1 MFHSCG
7 LGLVHGNQTAGR
19 GELLAIT
26 TVVEDIVTD
35 QNCSSADIYT
45 DAQYVINTVSRFPK
59 NISQDLTYKF
69 PNADLNLKLQHLWN
83 QKPIRLYKLKSH
95 RKIHEALDSRDLWN
109 LLGNKMADLGATTV
123 LEQLPE
129 FILSLSKSIAEF
141 HEQEKT
147 MLFHVMTFYADLN
160 RTIVTKVAEISKQQQ
175 TQNEEVGNHQNLML
189 AKYNGDLVFEF
200 LETFDQPAYKSLE
213 GQVLEQDAYHA
224 CFQGANLARAVHQ
237 WCESLRWPTDILD
250 NPGYNRKDDWG
261 ISWLE
266 LLFNFCFWSQ
276 MCFPI
281 RKSGRS
287 IDSCYISFNSE
298 EALLAYAAKR
308 AVHMQTLCMEG
319 MIRSLENLQ
328 DKEIFPS
335 FDSNQCK
342 SLIRFGYNGKHTG
355 IPCRPIMLYP
365 KETMQWVRKYM
376 HQARIKGS
384 LTDPFKI
391 PMSQPCIVCD
401 HIEELSAEER
411 WKKYFQQQDIKRR
424 ASKAAK
430 NGS

>member
-1 MFHSCG
+1 M
-7 LGLVHGNQTAGR
+7 
-19 GELLAIT
+19 
-26 TVVEDIVTD
+26 
-35 QNCSSADIYT
+35 
-45 DAQYVINTVSRFPK
+45 
-59 NISQDLTYKF
+59 
-69 PNADLNLKLQHLWN
+69 
-83 QKPIRLYKLKSH
+83 
-95 RKIHEALDSRDLWN
+95 
-109 LLGNKMADLGATTV
+109 
-123 LEQLPE
+123 
-129 FILSLSKSIAEF
+129 
-141 HEQEKT
+141 
-147 MLFHVMTFYADLN
+147 
-160 RTIVTKVAEISKQQQ
+160 
-175 TQNEEVGNHQNLML
+175 
-189 AKYNGDLVFEF
+189 
-200 LETFDQPAYKSLE
+200 
-213 GQVLEQDAYHA
+213 LEQDAYHA
-224 CFQGANLARAVHQ
+224 CFQGANLAQAVHQ

-287 IDSCYISFNSE
+287 IDSCYISYNSE

-328 DKEIFPS
+328 DKKIFHS

-355 IPCRPIMLYP
+355 IPCRPIMLYQ

-391 PMSQPCIVCD
+391 PISQPCIVCD
-401 HIEELSAEER
+401 HIEELSAKER